1 LVIKEVFCL
10 YCGAISEEYMPGEM
24 IYIEKPCKKCRR
36 TRRHKSRC
44 SGGLGKRYHFNDWG
58 GVEFHRD
65 VRVTG
70 LGAGALA
77 EEDGSAPTAD
87 SGVGDPKEPAKLVP
101 LTDRAGNRID
111 QRVRFKQEHVDE
123 KVKRRRHEKE
133 IKRGQRPIY
142 VDLKR

>member
-1 LVIKEVFCL
+1 
-10 YCGAISEEYMPGEM
+10 MPGDM
-24 IYIEKPCKKCRR
+24 VYIEKPCKKCRR

-44 SGGLGKRYHFNDWG
+44 TGGLGKRYHFNDWG

-87 SGVGDPKEPAKLVP
+87 NGEGDPKEPAKIVP
-101 LTDRAGNRID
+101 LTDRYGQRID
-111 QRVRFKQEHVDE
+111 QRVKFNQEHVDE
-123 KVKRRRHEKE
+123 KVRRRRREKE
-133 IKRGQRPIY
+133 IRRGKSPIY
-142 VDLKR
+142 LDMKK